1 MRRGVSRDT
10 VAGGLFSLVGVAG
23 LWTGR
28 GLNVGS
34 ADAMGEGYVPLFMC
48 AMLVLLG
55 LGMVVHGLRAGAPPV
70 PRVHARPVLAVTA
83 AVLVF
88 ALVLEPLGV
97 LAAILASALCA
108 ARAVRDVPL
117 ASVLLPTALLALLV
131 LAIFVWGLGLPL
143 RALPP
148 WLAG

>member
-1 MRRGVSRDT
+1 MSLLNRDT
-10 VAGGLFSLVGVAG
+10 AAGALFAGVGALG

-28 GLNVGS
+28 RLNVGT
-34 ADAMGEGYVPLFMC
+34 ADAMGEGYVPLLMC
-48 AMLVLLG
+48 GVLLLLGVAMLA
-55 LGMVVHGLRAGAPPV
+55 HGLRAAAPPM
-70 PRVHARPVLAVTA
+70 PRLHLRPVLAVTA
-83 AVLVF
+83 AVLAF
-88 ALVLEPLGV
+88 AALLEPLGV
-97 LAAILASALCA
+97 VAAILASALCA

-148 WLAG
+148 WLVG